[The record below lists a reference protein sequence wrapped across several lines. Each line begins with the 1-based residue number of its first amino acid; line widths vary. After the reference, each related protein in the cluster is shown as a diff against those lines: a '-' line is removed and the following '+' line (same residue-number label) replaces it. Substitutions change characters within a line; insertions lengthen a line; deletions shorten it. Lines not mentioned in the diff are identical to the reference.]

1 MILYTDIEG
10 LPEDHPKVIEFM
22 KEQKDMDDC
31 YADGGGIVD
40 MSEDSI
46 DYFNRYIAGDR

>member
-22 KEQKDMDDC
+22 KEQEVMDQC
-31 YADGGGIVD
+31 YTESGGIHD